1 MVTELP
7 FVRRDALPENS
18 HYYDD
23 GCDLHPYCLT
33 CPFAKCRY
41 DHTQGLMTMRWEAR
55 VARAVELRGLD
66 YTAAGAAAVMGTTQR
81 SVFRMWATAR
91 KRRCDAMPL
100 KVKSNSGILVLIG
113 ESSYGTT

>member
-1 MVTELP
+1 MLQ

-18 HYYDD
+18 HYYDE

-41 DHTQGLMTMRWEAR
+41 DHTQGLLTMRWKDR
-55 VARAVELRGLD
+55 VARAVELKGLG
-66 YTAAGAAAVMGTTQR
+66 YTAVGTATVMGTTPR

-91 KRRCDAMPL
+91 KQRRDAMPL
-100 KVKSNSGILVLIG
+100 KVKSNSGIVVLMG
-113 ESSYGTT
+113 DSSHGAT